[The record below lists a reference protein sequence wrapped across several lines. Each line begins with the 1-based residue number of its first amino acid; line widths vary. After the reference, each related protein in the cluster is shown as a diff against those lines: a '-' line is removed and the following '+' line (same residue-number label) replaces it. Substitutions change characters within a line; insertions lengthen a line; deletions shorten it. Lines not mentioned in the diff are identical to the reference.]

1 MLDCRL
7 AGHHLR
13 LNAEAA
19 AALLG
24 DATRVL
30 LAPRA
35 EDGAILLA
43 PATERHLLRFNP
55 AHCEALVKLRNAHGD
70 RAIALHEL
78 FADHGVSA
86 EGPMTIETDESL
98 GLVILHPTAREGA

>member
-1 MLDCRL
+1 
-7 AGHHLR
+7 

-19 AALLG
+19 DALLG

-43 PATERHLLRFNP
+43 PASERHLLRFNP
-55 AHCEALVKLRNAHGD
+55 AHCEALVKQRNAQGD

-78 FADHGVSA
+78 FADHGTRA
-86 EGPMTIETDESL
+86 DGPLAVETDEAL
-98 GLVILHPTAREGA
+98 GLVILHPIAREGM